1 MRRATSN
8 RFKRPD
14 SSGRQERATAFLV
27 SAALLLGG
35 CASTPDGRDL
45 VAAPVAFK
53 TIEGAPPAQ
62 DGRARFRSIFCSMLR
77 AEGIVSGYDASC
89 DRWLWR
95 LPDEPRESRGT
106 PGFALSP
113 EELVIYLVTGAFS
126 ECVGDEARPYSVGA
140 AQLRGAGAR
149 VETIVVSGRS
159 GTGANARQIADV
171 IGRAEVAEGQTLIF
185 IGYSK
190 GSLDVL
196 RFLVDFPALAAGVD
210 AVVSVAGPIFGTP
223 LADTAAPAYGALLE
237 DLPYEK
243 CPPGDG
249 EVIRSLTPAGTMQW
263 LTANPLPAHVRY
275 YSLAAFT
282 TRDHVARALVPS
294 WQLLRR
300 TDARNDGQVLAVDAV
315 IPGATLLGYANAD
328 HWGIAQRIES
338 VHKVFAARP
347 DPALFPL
354 TQLFGSI
361 VQFVASDVRS
371 AHGAGLPAVPGRS
384 ERLAGPSQDPDE
396 PWHQDD

>member
-8 RFKRPD
+8 RFKRSD
-14 SSGRQERATAFLV
+14 SSGRQVRGTAFLL

-35 CASTPDGRDL
+35 CATTPDGHDL
-45 VAAPVAFK
+45 LAVPVAFK
-53 TIEGAPPAQ
+53 TIEGAPHTQ

-77 AEGIVSGYDASC
+77 ADGIVPGDDASC

-95 LPDEPRESRGT
+95 LPDEPRASQGT
-106 PGFALSP
+106 PAFVLSP

-126 ECVGDEARPYSVGA
+126 ECVGEEARPYSVGA

-149 VETIVVSGRS
+149 VETIVVGGRS
-159 GTGANARQIADV
+159 GTATNARQIADV
-171 IGRAEVAEGQTLIF
+171 ISRAGVADGQTLIF

-223 LADTAAPAYGALLE
+223 LADTAAPAYGALLD

-249 EVIRSLTPAGTMQW
+249 EVIRSLTPAATMQW
-263 LTANPLPAHVRY
+263 LAANPLPAHVRY

-294 WQLLRR
+294 WQLLKRA
-300 TDARNDGQVLAVDAV
+300 DARNDGQVVAADAV
-315 IPGATLLGYANAD
+315 IPGGTLLGYANAD

-338 VHKVFAARP
+338 VHTVLAARP
-347 DPALFPL
+347 DPELFPL
-354 TQLFGSI
+354 NQLFGAI
-361 VQFVASDVRS
+361 VQFVASDLRS
-371 AHGAGLPAVPGRS
+371 ADGAALRGTGT
-384 ERLAGPSQDPDE
+384 ERAPHRILAGPR
-396 PWHQDD
+396 